1 MYITTTNF
9 HQGLARSEV
18 DEWPTRRAIPAETG
32 SSRIFA
38 SSRHQQS
45 RRLFLLLFSFF
56 LFEPSLIFHPP
67 FDPAQS
73 SQFIELF
80 PEKRI
85 PCFNSTC
92 YLQLESS
99 NNIDQT
105 CISHCPGSDNN
116 SRPTTK
122 VPPRSS
128 PRFDMHIRNAGFTES
143 EQNGKSR
150 LLPSEMSMH

>member
-1 MYITTTNF
+1 MADSAGNSCRDEQQQRQDICVITTSAVST
-9 HQGLARSEV
+9 S
-18 DEWPTRRAIPAETG
+18 I
-32 SSRIFA
+32 S
-38 SSRHQQS
+38 
-45 RRLFLLLFSFF
+45 SFF
-56 LFEPSLIFHPP
+56 FPFEPSLIFHPP